1 MYSRDGNIKLIDF
14 GLSVLCERKLDHLES
29 ACSTPYYIAPEVFKG
44 TYSKRCDIWSLGV
57 VLYQLMVGKLP
68 FDGMT

>member
-1 MYSRDGNIKLIDF
+1 MYGRDGNIKLIDF
-14 GLSVLCERKLDHLES
+14 GLSTLCDRKLDHLE
-29 ACSTPYYIAPEVFKG
+29 ACATPYYIAPEVFQG
-44 TYSKRCDIWSLGV
+44 NYSKRCDIWSLGI

>member
-14 GLSVLCERKLDHLES
+14 GLSVLCERKLGHLD
-29 ACSTPYYIAPEVFKG
+29 ACATPYYIAPEVLRG
-44 TYSKRCDIWSLGV
+44 NYSKRCDIWSLGV
-57 VLYQLMVGKLP
+57 VLYHLMVGKLP